1 MTIETALLPRISNG
15 DETAVADCLNRYGG
29 LVWSL
34 ARRMC
39 PDHQTAED
47 AVQDIFLQ
55 VWKSADRFD
64 ESIASET
71 TFIAMIARRRLID
84 MSRKKS
90 WKQARAAGGDSNP
103 FEDVTSAV
111 VRAEDKMELRDEA
124 AKAGELLKQ
133 LPGDQQHVLKLSIY
147 EGLSHSSISEATG
160 LSLGTVKTHIRR
172 GLIKLREA
180 LFQANNNLPDPHLAR
195 GEVKS

>member
-1 MTIETALLPRISNG
+1 MEAGS
-15 DETAVADCLNRYGG
+15 GG
-29 LVWSL
+29 
-34 ARRMC
+34 
-39 PDHQTAED
+39 
-47 AVQDIFLQ
+47 
-55 VWKSADRFD
+55 
-64 ESIASET
+64 
-71 TFIAMIARRRLID
+71 RRRF
-84 MSRKKS
+84 
-90 WKQARAAGGDSNP
+90 QP
-103 FEDVTSAV
+103 FRRRDFRCRTGRGQNGIA
-111 VRAEDKMELRDEA
+111 DEA